1 MKNDLWSSEE
11 NQLKTTNK
19 SQKVF
24 NLDNPQKIIFFVL
37 IFLFIV
43 VFIVY
48 LISKD
53 SKQIPTT
60 EEKISSAIFYDLP
73 EIVVNLLPMANKQNY
88 LKINLSLQIKN
99 DEEAMSVEKKIPIL
113 KDTLIMFLRE
123 LYPTDFTGSGSNIR
137 LKTELILRVNKVL
150 APLMVEDVLIKDILI
165 D

>member
-1 MKNDLWSSEE
+1 
-11 NQLKTTNK
+11 
-19 SQKVF
+19 
-24 NLDNPQKIIFFVL
+24 
-37 IFLFIV
+37 
-43 VFIVY
+43 
-48 LISKD
+48 
-53 SKQIPTT
+53 
-60 EEKISSAIFYDLP
+60 
-73 EIVVNLLPMANKQNY
+73 MANKQNY